1 MERCDV
7 LVVGG
12 GPAGSSCA
20 LELRR
25 HGLDVTVL
33 DQSRFPRDK
42 ICAGWITPQIVATL
56 GLDLADY
63 ARSRV
68 LQPLHGFSS
77 GMVGGR
83 SVAVRY
89 GQVISYGIRRCEFD
103 DYLLR
108 RSGARLRLAEA
119 FESAEF
125 SGGEWCVNGAIRAR
139 YLVGAGGHFCPV
151 ARLLGAELGR
161 GERAIAAQE
170 IEVELSE
177 RQLRACRVE
186 ASQAELYFC
195 ADLEGYGWC
204 VRKGNFLNVG
214 LGRTDSHQL
223 GAAVNSFWD
232 WLRSDGRIP
241 SDLTPRFKGHAY
253 LQYGVSRRPLLGEQ
267 ALLIGDAAGLA
278 YDLSGEGI
286 RPAVESGLLAAQS
299 IARAAGGAGKPALA
313 GYAMRI
319 TQRFGRRAA
328 ARAPAPLRPVT
339 PRPAS
344 VPARWRSALARLLVS
359 NGPFARH
366 VILDRNFLHRHTAA
380 LLPAAIAAGDGRA

>member
-1 MERCDV
+1 MESCDV

-33 DQSRFPRDK
+33 DQSDFPRDK
-42 ICAGWITPQIVATL
+42 ICAGWITPQIVASL
-56 GLDLADY
+56 NLDLSDY

-77 GMVGGR
+77 GLVGGR

-89 GQVISYGIRRCEFD
+89 GKVISYGIRRCEFD

-108 RSGARLRLAEA
+108 RSGARLRLGQGL
-119 FESAEF
+119 ESAEY
-125 SGGEWCVNGAIRAR
+125 SDGEWRVNGAIRAR

-151 ARLLGAELGR
+151 AQRLGAELGR
-161 GERAIAAQE
+161 GEHAIAAQE
-170 IEVELSE
+170 IEVELNGA
-177 RQLRACRVE
+177 QLRSCRVE
-186 ASQAELYFC
+186 ALQAELYFC

-223 GAAVNSFWD
+223 GAAVHSFWD
-232 WLRSDGRIP
+232 WLRSSGRIP
-241 SDLTPRFKGHAY
+241 AGLTPKFKGHAY
-253 LQYGVSRRPLLGEQ
+253 LQYGVSRRTLRGEQ

-286 RPAVESGLLAAQS
+286 RPAVESGLLAARS
-299 IARAAGGAGKPALA
+299 IARAAGGGGKQALA
-313 GYAMRI
+313 DYETAIM
-319 TQRFGRRAA
+319 QRFGRR
-328 ARAPAPLRPVT
+328 PASLRT
-339 PRPAS
+339 PRP
-344 VPARWRSALARLLVS
+344 PARWRYQAARLLVS

-366 VILDRNFLHRHTAA
+366 VILDRNFLHRRDPA
-380 LLPAAIAAGDGRA
+380 LLPSSIPRRDRSA